1 MYKPMIGSIIRS
13 YFIAS
18 TRSAFITSP
27 LSTNLS
33 SILRR
38 SYVSKTIYVAN
49 IPWGTNEQGLRDL
62 GTKYG
67 EVSSVRLPLDV
78 EGRVRGFGFIEYD
91 NEESAQKAIE
101 NINGYELDGRQLRAA
116 EASNSRDN
124 GGFGRGRF
132 GRGRVG
138 RAGGFSGGYG
148 RGFGS
153 RDNSNSEWE
162 DRRRTQFGDE
172 Q

>member
-1 MYKPMIGSIIRS
+1 MHKSMFGTIIRS
-13 YFIAS
+13 S
-18 TRSAFITSP
+18 FITSTRPAFTSP
-27 LSTNLS
+27 LTTNFS

-49 IPWGTNEQGLRDL
+49 IPWSSNEQILRDL

-67 EVSSVRLPLDV
+67 EVSSVRLPLDI

-101 NINGYELDGRQLRAA
+101 NINGYELEGRQLRAA
-116 EASNSRDN
+116 EAAGSRNSS
-124 GGFGRGRF
+124 GFGRNRF

-138 RAGGFSGGYG
+138 RAGFGGEYG
-148 RGFGS
+148 RGFGG
-153 RDNSNSEWE
+153 RDNSEWE

>member
-1 MYKPMIGSIIRS
+1 MFGTIIRS
-13 YFIAS
+13 SSMTS
-18 TRSAFITSP
+18 TRPAFTMSP
-27 LSTNLS
+27 LFTNLS

-38 SYVSKTIYVAN
+38 CYVSKTIYVSN
-49 IPWGTNEQGLRDL
+49 IPWSSNEQILRDL

-67 EVSSVRLPLDV
+67 EVSSVRLPLDI

-101 NINGYELDGRQLRAA
+101 NINGYELEGRQLRAA
-116 EASNSRDN
+116 EAAGSRNNS
-124 GGFGRGRF
+124 GIGRNRF

-138 RAGGFSGGYG
+138 RAGFGGEYGG
-148 RGFGS
+148 RGFGG
-153 RDNSNSEWE
+153 RDNSEWQ

>member
-1 MYKPMIGSIIRS
+1 MYKSMIATIIRS
-13 YFIAS
+13 SFMTS
-18 TRSAFITSP
+18 TRSAFTTSP
-27 LSTNLS
+27 LSANLS

-38 SYVSKTIYVAN
+38 GYVSKTIYVSN
-49 IPWGTNEQGLRDL
+49 IPWSSNEQILRDL

-67 EVSSVRLPLDV
+67 EVSSVRIPLDV

-116 EASNSRDN
+116 EASGAGR
-124 GGFGRGRF
+124 GFGRGQFGRDRGGFGGGYSRRF
-132 GRGRVG
+132 GGR
-138 RAGGFSGGYG
+138 
-148 RGFGS
+148 
-153 RDNSNSEWE
+153 DKSEWE